1 MKIANP
7 IYDVVFKYLMED
19 AKVAKLIL
27 SALTQLEIVEL
38 EFHPQEFIANVDTE
52 SLDDENW
59 LSRFKVY
66 RLDFIAKVLSKD
78 GEERLVIIEIQ
89 KSKVFTTPLRFRI
102 YLGNQLINKNHFLEV
117 ENNGK
122 RFKAGLPIISI
133 YFLGET
139 INDSFDGVPV
149 IRIKKEIIN
158 GYTGD
163 RLFVEDHFINSLY
176 HEGIIVN
183 IPALKKN
190 RRDEIEILLSIFDQE
205 NKDSNQHIMNVNE
218 VDFPEKYRPVVKRL
232 QSAVQAPDI
241 ESYMR
246 MEDVF
251 QAEMDAFYDALKEA
265 NLQLEKADLQRQEAD
280 LKRQE
285 SDRQKQEAV
294 RKQEAAVVLLVNSG
308 IDKALISET
317 LQISIDS
324 INQIVERHA
333 E

>member
-1 MKIANP
+1 M
-7 IYDVVFKYLMED
+7 
-19 AKVAKLIL
+19 
-27 SALTQLEIVEL
+27 
-38 EFHPQEFIANVDTE
+38 
-52 SLDDENW
+52 
-59 LSRFKVY
+59 
-66 RLDFIAKVLSKD
+66 
-78 GEERLVIIEIQ
+78 
-89 KSKVFTTPLRFRI
+89 
-102 YLGNQLINKNHFLEV
+102 
-117 ENNGK
+117 
-122 RFKAGLPIISI
+122 
-133 YFLGET
+133 
-139 INDSFDGVPV
+139 
-149 IRIKKEIIN
+149 
-158 GYTGD
+158 
-163 RLFVEDHFINSLY
+163 Y

-265 NLQLEKADLQRQEAD
+265 NLQIEKADLQRQEAD

>member
-1 MKIANP
+1 
-7 IYDVVFKYLMED
+7 
-19 AKVAKLIL
+19 
-27 SALTQLEIVEL
+27 
-38 EFHPQEFIANVDTE
+38 
-52 SLDDENW
+52 
-59 LSRFKVY
+59 
-66 RLDFIAKVLSKD
+66 
-78 GEERLVIIEIQ
+78 
-89 KSKVFTTPLRFRI
+89 
-102 YLGNQLINKNHFLEV
+102 
-117 ENNGK
+117 
-122 RFKAGLPIISI
+122 IISI

-149 IRIKKEIIN
+149 IRIRKEIIN

-265 NLQLEKADLQRQEAD
+265 NLQIEKAD

-285 SDRQKQEAV
+285 SELLRQKADLQKEEADLQRQESDRLKQEAI

-308 IDKALISET
+308 VDKVLISET